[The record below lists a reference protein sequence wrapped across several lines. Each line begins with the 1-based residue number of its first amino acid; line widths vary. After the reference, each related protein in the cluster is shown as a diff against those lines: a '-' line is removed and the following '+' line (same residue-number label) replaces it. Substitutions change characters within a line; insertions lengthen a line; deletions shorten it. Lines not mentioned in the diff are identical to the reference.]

1 MSTPRIALIAH
12 DAKKDDIVALA
23 GAGRGPRAA
32 RPRGAAGRA
41 AADGTRRLTG

>member
-23 GAGRGPRAA
+23 GAY
-32 RPRGAAGRA
+32 
-41 AADGTRRLTG
+41 